1 MSLRQT
7 QGEEVMLE
15 FQWPHV
21 FYMTAIPLLIWLL
34 PAIKQASITTVKVP
48 FFTNFWKSLAS
59 VNQQTKWWLKLLAII
74 CWLLFITAAAKPVW
88 IGDAIALPVE
98 GRDLMLAVDVSGSM
112 QETDMK
118 VKGKVVDR
126 LTMIKFVAGD
136 FIERRVGDRIGLIL
150 FGQQAYLQTP
160 LSFDRKTVKTLLS
173 ESIIGIAGKATA
185 IGDAIGLAV
194 KRVRK
199 TTDNNRILILLTDGQ
214 NTAGEI
220 QPLKAAELAAQEGLK
235 VYTIGIGA
243 DEIFRRTLFGNRRV
257 NPSLDL
263 DEVTLRKIADMTGGQ
278 YFRARNTKDLNNIYA
293 MLDELEPLAKEDQF
307 YRPSES
313 MFFWPLSLSMLL
325 LLTVFRL
332 RG

>member
-1 MSLRQT
+1 MKA
-7 QGEEVMLE
+7 MLE
-15 FQWPHV
+15 FQWPVV
-21 FYMTAIPLLIWLL
+21 FYFAALPLLIWFL
-34 PAIKQASITTVKVP
+34 PAVKQSSITTVKVP

-59 VNQQTKWWLKLLAII
+59 ITEQTKWWIKVLAII
-74 CWLLFITAAAKPVW
+74 AWLLLIAAAARPVW
-88 IGDAIALPVE
+88 IGEAIALPVE

-118 VKGKVVDR
+118 INGREVDR
-126 LTMIKFVAGD
+126 LTMIKYVAGD
-136 FIERRVGDRIGLIL
+136 FIERRKGDRIGLIL

-160 LSFDRKTVKTLLS
+160 LTFDRKTVNILLS

-194 KRVRK
+194 KRVRS
-199 TTDNNRILILLTDGQ
+199 TSDNNRILILLTDGQ

-243 DEIFRRTLFGNRRV
+243 DEIYRQTLFGNRRI

-263 DEVTLRKIADMTGGQ
+263 DEVTLKKIAELTGGR
-278 YFRARNTKDLNNIYA
+278 YFRARNTKELDNIYA
-293 MLDELEPLAKEDQF
+293 ILDELEPLAKEDQF
-307 YRPSES
+307 YRPTDVL
-313 MFFWPLSLSMLL
+313 FFWPLTLSMLL
-325 LLTVFRL
+325 LLSVFRL

>member
-1 MSLRQT
+1 
-7 QGEEVMLE
+7 MLE
-15 FQWPHV
+15 FDWPIV
-21 FYMTAIPLLIWLL
+21 FYLIPLPLLVWLL

-48 FFTNFWKSLAS
+48 FFKSFWKSLATI
-59 VNQQTKWWLKLLAII
+59 NQQTKWWVKLLALFA
-74 CWLLFITAAAKPVW
+74 WLALITAAAKPLW
-88 IGDAIALPVE
+88 IGDAVALPVK
-98 GRDLMLAVDVSGSM
+98 GRDLMMAVDVSGSM

-118 VKGKVVDR
+118 INGREVDR
-126 LTMIKFVAGD
+126 LTMIKYVAGD
-136 FIERRVGDRIGLIL
+136 FIQRRVGDRIGLIL

-160 LSFDRKTVKTLLS
+160 LSFDRKTVKTLLD

-199 TTDNNRILILLTDGQ
+199 TSDNNRILILLTDGQ

-235 VYTIGIGA
+235 IYTIGIGA
-243 DEIFRRTLFGNRRV
+243 DEVYRRTVFGNRRI

-263 DEVTLRKIADMTGGQ
+263 DEVTLKKIADMTGGR
-278 YFRARNTKDLNNIYA
+278 YFRARNSKDLDNIYK
-293 MLDELEPLAKEDQF
+293 MLDKLEPLAKEDEF
-307 YRPSES
+307 YRPTES
-313 MFFWPLSLSMLL
+313 LFFWPLSLSLLL

-332 RG
+332 RR

>member
-1 MSLRQT
+1 
-7 QGEEVMLE
+7 MLE
-15 FQWPHV
+15 FQWPFI
-21 FYMTAIPLLIWLL
+21 FYFAALPLLIWLL
-34 PAIKQASITTVKVP
+34 PAVKQASITTVKVP
-48 FFTNFWKSLAS
+48 FFSNFWKSLAS
-59 VNQQTKWWLKLLAII
+59 ITEQTKWWIKLLAILA
-74 CWLLFITAAAKPVW
+74 WLLLLAAAARPVW
-88 IGDAIALPVE
+88 IGEAIALPVE

-118 VKGKVVDR
+118 INGREVDR
-126 LTMIKFVAGD
+126 LTMIKYVAGD
-136 FIERRVGDRIGLIL
+136 FIERRKGDRIGLIL

-160 LSFDRKTVKTLLS
+160 LTFDRKTVNVLLS

-194 KRVRK
+194 KRVRS
-199 TTDNNRILILLTDGQ
+199 TSDNNRILILLTDGQ

-220 QPLKAAELAAQEGLK
+220 QPIKAAELAQQEGLK

-243 DEIFRRTLFGNRRV
+243 DEVYRQTYFGSRRI

-263 DEVTLRKIADMTGGQ
+263 DEATLRKIAELTGGQ
-278 YFRARNTKDLNNIYA
+278 YFRARNTKELDNIYA

-307 YRPSES
+307 YRPTEVL
-313 MFFWPLSLSMLL
+313 FYWPLTLSMLL
-325 LLTVFRL
+325 LLTVFRF

>member
-1 MSLRQT
+1 
-7 QGEEVMLE
+7 MLE
-15 FQWPHV
+15 FQLPFI
-21 FYMTAIPLLIWLL
+21 FYCAALPLLIWLL
-34 PAIKQASITTVKVP
+34 PAVKQDSMTTVKVP

-59 VNQQTKWWLKLLAII
+59 ITEQTKWWIKLLALLA
-74 CWLLFITAAAKPVW
+74 WLLLVAAAARPVW
-88 IGDAIALPVE
+88 VGEAIALPIE

-118 VKGKVVDR
+118 INGREVDR
-126 LTMIKFVAGD
+126 LTMIKYVAGD
-136 FIERRVGDRIGLIL
+136 FIERRKGDRIGLIL

-160 LSFDRKTVKTLLS
+160 LTFDRKTVNILLS

-194 KRVRK
+194 KRVRT

-243 DEIFRRTLFGNRRV
+243 DEIYRQTVFGNRRI

-263 DEVTLRKIADMTGGQ
+263 DEVTLKKIAEATGGQ
-278 YFRARNTKDLNNIYA
+278 YFRARNTKELDDIYA

-307 YRPSES
+307 YRPTDVL
-313 MFFWPLSLSMLL
+313 FFWPLTLSMLL

>member
-1 MSLRQT
+1 
-7 QGEEVMLE
+7 V
-15 FQWPHV
+15 
-21 FYMTAIPLLIWLL
+21 
-34 PAIKQASITTVKVP
+34 KQSNITTVKVP

-59 VNQQTKWWLKLLAII
+59 INQHTKWWLKVLAII
-74 CWLLFITAAAKPVW
+74 AWLALIVAAAKPVW
-88 IGDAIALPVE
+88 IGEAIALPVE

-118 VKGKVVDR
+118 INGQEVDR

-136 FIERRVGDRIGLIL
+136 FIERRKGDRIGLIL

-160 LSFDRKTVKTLLS
+160 LSFDRKTVKTLLK
-173 ESIIGIAGKATA
+173 ESMIGIAGKATA

-220 QPLKAAELAAQEGLK
+220 NPIKAAELAKQEGLK
-235 VYTIGIGA
+235 IYTIGIGA
-243 DEIFRRTLFGNRRV
+243 DEVFRRTILGNRRI

-263 DEVTLRKIADMTGGQ
+263 DEATLKKIAKMTGGQ
-278 YFRARNTKDLNNIYA
+278 YFRARNTKDLENIYN
-293 MLDELEPLAKEDQF
+293 LLNELEPLAKEDQF
-307 YRPSES
+307 YRPTQE
-313 MFFWPLSLSMLL
+313 MFYWPLVLSMLT
-325 LLTVFRL
+325 LLTVMSL
-332 RG
+332 RD

>member
-1 MSLRQT
+1 
-7 QGEEVMLE
+7 MLE
-15 FQWPHV
+15 FLWLWV
-21 FYMTAIPLLIWLL
+21 FLLLPLPLLAWLL
-34 PAIKQASITTVKVP
+34 PAVKQASLTTVKVP
-48 FFTNFWKSLAS
+48 FFNHFWQSLSS
-59 VNQQTKWWLKLLAII
+59 VNQQTKWWLKLLAIVA
-74 CWLLFITAAAKPVW
+74 WLLLLVAAAKPVW

-98 GRDLMLAVDVSGSM
+98 GRDLMMAVDVSGSM
-112 QETDMK
+112 QEKDMK
-118 VKGKVVDR
+118 INGREVDR

-136 FIERRVGDRIGLIL
+136 FIERRKGDRIGLIL

-160 LSFDRKTVKTLLS
+160 LSFDRKTVKTLLD

-220 QPLKAAELAAQEGLK
+220 QPLKAAELAQKEGLK
-235 VYTIGIGA
+235 IYTIGIGA
-243 DEIFRRTLFGNRRV
+243 DEVYRRTIFGNRRV

-263 DEVTLRKIADMTGGQ
+263 DEVTLKKIAKMTGGK

-307 YRPSES
+307 YRPTKDL
-313 MFFWPLSLSMLL
+313 FYYPLALSMLL
-325 LLTVFRL
+325 LLTLFRI
-332 RG
+332 RS

>member
-1 MSLRQT
+1 
-7 QGEEVMLE
+7 MLE
-15 FQWPHV
+15 FEWPIV
-21 FYMTAIPLLIWLL
+21 LYFAALPLLIWLL

-59 VNQQTKWWLKLLAII
+59 VTEQTKWWVKLLAILA
-74 CWLLFITAAAKPVW
+74 WLLLVAAAAKPVW

-118 VKGKVVDR
+118 VNGREVDR

-136 FIERRVGDRIGLIL
+136 FIERRKGDRIGLIL

-160 LSFDRKTVKTLLS
+160 LTFDRETVNILLS

-194 KRVRK
+194 KRVR
-199 TTDNNRILILLTDGQ
+199 TTNDNNRILILLTDGQ

-220 QPLKAAELAAQEGLK
+220 QPLKAAELAAQEELK
-235 VYTIGIGA
+235 IYTIGIGA
-243 DEIFRRTLFGNRRV
+243 DEIYRQTVFGNRRI

-263 DEVTLRKIADMTGGQ
+263 DENTLKKIAEQTGGR
-278 YFRARNTKDLNNIYA
+278 YFRARNTEDLNKIYA

-307 YRPSES
+307 YRPTEVL
-313 MFFWPLSLSMLL
+313 FFWPLTLSMLL
-325 LLTVFRL
+325 LLTVIRL

>member
-1 MSLRQT
+1 
-7 QGEEVMLE
+7 MLE
-15 FQWPHV
+15 FQWQNV
-21 FYMTAIPLLIWLL
+21 LYLTALPLLIWLL
-34 PAIKQASITTVKVP
+34 PSIKQSSITTVKVP
-48 FFTNFWKSLAS
+48 FFTNFWQSLT
-59 VNQQTKWWLKLLAII
+59 NINEQTKWWLNLLAII
-74 CWLLFITAAAKPVW
+74 SWLSFVIAAAKPIWV
-88 IGDAIALPVE
+88 GDAIALPVE

-118 VKGKVVDR
+118 IKGREVDR

-136 FIERRVGDRIGLIL
+136 FIERRKGDRIGLIL

-160 LSFDRKTVKTLLS
+160 LTFDRKTVNILLS

-194 KRVRK
+194 KRVRQ

-243 DEIFRRTLFGNRRV
+243 DEVYRRTLLGNRRI

-263 DEVTLRKIADMTGGQ
+263 DESTLKKIAEMTGGR
-278 YFRARNTKDLNNIYA
+278 YFRARNTKDLNNIYE

-307 YRPSES
+307 YRPTQSL
-313 MFFWPLSLSMLL
+313 FFWPLGFSMLL

-332 RG
+332 RA

>member
-1 MSLRQT
+1 
-7 QGEEVMLE
+7 MLE

-21 FYMTAIPLLIWLL
+21 FYLAALPLLVWLL

-59 VNQQTKWWLKLLAII
+59 ITEQTKWWLKLLAII
-74 CWLLFITAAAKPVW
+74 AWLLFIVAAAKPVW

-118 VKGKVVDR
+118 INGQEVDR

-136 FIERRVGDRIGLIL
+136 FIERRKGDRIGLIL

-160 LSFDRKTVKTLLS
+160 LSFDRKTVNTLLS

-220 QPLKAAELAAQEGLK
+220 QPIKAAELAAQEGLK

-243 DEIFRRTLFGNRRV
+243 DEVYRRTLLGNRRI

-263 DEVTLRKIADMTGGQ
+263 DEATLKKIAELTGGR
-278 YFRARNTKDLNNIYA
+278 YFRARNTKELNDIYA

-307 YRPSES
+307 YRPTNTL
-313 MFFWPLSLSMLL
+313 FFWPLTLSMLM

>member
-1 MSLRQT
+1 MK
-7 QGEEVMLE
+7 MLE
-15 FQWPHV
+15 FQWPVV
-21 FYMTAIPLLIWLL
+21 FYLLPLPLVIWLL
-34 PAIKQASITTVKVP
+34 PAVKQASITTVRVP
-48 FFTNFWKSLAS
+48 FFNHFWQSLS
-59 VNQQTKWWLKLLAII
+59 SISQQSRWWLKTMGII
-74 CWLLFITAAAKPVW
+74 AWISLITAAAKPVW

-118 VKGKVVDR
+118 INGKEVDR

-136 FIERRVGDRIGLIL
+136 FIERRKGDRIGLIL

-160 LSFDRKTVKTLLS
+160 LSFDRKTVKTLLQ
-173 ESIIGIAGKATA
+173 ESMIGIAGKATA

-194 KRVRK
+194 KRVRS

-220 QPLKAAELAAQEGLK
+220 QPLKAAELAVQENLK

-243 DEIFRRTLFGNRRV
+243 DEVYRRTLFGNRRI

-263 DEVTLRKIADMTGGQ
+263 DEATLKKIANMTGGR
-278 YFRARNTKDLNNIYA
+278 YFRARNTEDLNKIYA

-307 YRPSES
+307 YRPTENL
-313 MFFWPLSLSMLL
+313 FFWPLIFCLL
-325 LLTVFRL
+325 LILSAMRL
-332 RG
+332 RK

>member
-1 MSLRQT
+1 
-7 QGEEVMLE
+7 MLE
-15 FQWPHV
+15 FQWINV
-21 FYMTAIPLLIWLL
+21 FYLALLPLLVWLL
-34 PAIKQASITTVKVP
+34 PPVKQASITTVKVP
-48 FFTNFWKSLAS
+48 FFTSFWKSLAS
-59 VNQQTKWWLKLLAII
+59 ITNQTKWWLKLLAVVA
-74 CWLLFITAAAKPVW
+74 WLFLIVAAAKPVW
-88 IGDAIALPVE
+88 ISDAIALPVE

-118 VKGKVVDR
+118 INGREVDR
-126 LTMIKFVAGD
+126 LTMIKYVAGD
-136 FIERRVGDRIGLIL
+136 FIERRKGDRIGLIL

-160 LSFDRKTVKTLLS
+160 LSFDRKTVNTLLS
-173 ESIIGIAGKATA
+173 EAIIGIAGKATA

-194 KRVRK
+194 KRVRS

-220 QPLKAAELAAQEGLK
+220 QPIKAAELAAQEGLK

-243 DEIFRRTLFGNRRV
+243 DEVYRRTIFGNRRI

-263 DEVTLRKIADMTGGQ
+263 DEATLKKIASITGGR
-278 YFRARNTKDLNNIYA
+278 YFRARNTQELNNIYA

-307 YRPSES
+307 YRPTETL
-313 MFFWPLSLSMLL
+313 FFWPLTLSMLL

>member
-1 MSLRQT
+1 MLK
-7 QGEEVMLE
+7 MLE
-15 FQWPHV
+15 FDWPIV
-21 FYMTAIPLLIWLL
+21 FYLIPLPLLVWLL

-48 FFTNFWKSLAS
+48 FFKSFWKSLATI
-59 VNQQTKWWLKLLAII
+59 NQQTKWWVKLLALFA
-74 CWLLFITAAAKPVW
+74 WLALITAAAKPLW
-88 IGDAIALPVE
+88 IGDAVALPVK
-98 GRDLMLAVDVSGSM
+98 GRDLMMAVDVSGSM

-118 VKGKVVDR
+118 INGREVDR
-126 LTMIKFVAGD
+126 LTMIKYVAGD
-136 FIERRVGDRIGLIL
+136 FIQRRVGDRIGLIL

-160 LSFDRKTVKTLLS
+160 LSFDRKTVKTLLD

-199 TTDNNRILILLTDGQ
+199 TSDNNRILILLTDGQ

-235 VYTIGIGA
+235 IYTIGIGA
-243 DEIFRRTLFGNRRV
+243 DEVYRRTVFGNRRI

-263 DEVTLRKIADMTGGQ
+263 DEVTLKKIADMTGGR
-278 YFRARNTKDLNNIYA
+278 YFRARNSKDLDNIYK
-293 MLDELEPLAKEDQF
+293 MLDKLEPLAKEDEF
-307 YRPSES
+307 YRPTES
-313 MFFWPLSLSMLL
+313 LFFWPLSLSLLL

-332 RG
+332 RR

>member
-1 MSLRQT
+1 
-7 QGEEVMLE
+7 VLE
-15 FQWPHV
+15 FDWPSV
-21 FYMTAIPLLIWLL
+21 LYFAALPIVIWLL

-59 VNQQTKWWLKLLAII
+59 VTEQTKWWVKLLAILA
-74 CWLLFITAAAKPVW
+74 WLLLVAAAAKPVW

-118 VKGKVVDR
+118 VNGREVDR

-136 FIERRVGDRIGLIL
+136 FIERRKGDRIGLIL

-160 LSFDRKTVKTLLS
+160 LTFDRETVNILLS

-194 KRVRK
+194 KRVR
-199 TTDNNRILILLTDGQ
+199 TTNDNNRILILLTDGQ

-220 QPLKAAELAAQEGLK
+220 QPLKAAELAAQEELK
-235 VYTIGIGA
+235 IYTIGIGA
-243 DEIFRRTLFGNRRV
+243 DEIYRQTVFGNRRI

-263 DEVTLRKIADMTGGQ
+263 DENTLKKIAEQTGGR
-278 YFRARNTKDLNNIYA
+278 YFRARNTEDLNKIYA

-307 YRPSES
+307 YRPTEVL
-313 MFFWPLSLSMLL
+313 FFWPLTLSMLL
-325 LLTVFRL
+325 LLTVIRL

>member
-1 MSLRQT
+1 
-7 QGEEVMLE
+7 MLE
-15 FQWPHV
+15 FQWPIV
-21 FYMTAIPLLIWLL
+21 FYFAALPFVVWLL
-34 PAIKQASITTVKVP
+34 PAVKQASMTTVKVP

-59 VNQQTKWWLKLLAII
+59 ITEQTKWWIKLLAIVA
-74 CWLLFITAAAKPVW
+74 WLLLIAAAARPVW
-88 IGDAIALPVE
+88 IGEAIALPVE

-118 VKGKVVDR
+118 INGREVDR
-126 LTMIKFVAGD
+126 LTMIKYVAGD
-136 FIERRVGDRIGLIL
+136 FIERRKGDRIGLIL

-160 LSFDRKTVKTLLS
+160 LTFDRKTVNVLLS

-194 KRVRK
+194 KRVR
-199 TTDNNRILILLTDGQ
+199 TTSDNNRILILLTDGQ

-243 DEIFRRTLFGNRRV
+243 DEVYRQTVFGNRRI

-263 DEVTLRKIADMTGGQ
+263 DESTLKKIASTTGGQ
-278 YFRARNTKDLNNIYA
+278 YFRARNTKELDDIYA

-307 YRPSES
+307 YRPTDVL
-313 MFFWPLSLSMLL
+313 FFWPLTLSMLML
-325 LLTVFRL
+325 LSVFRL

>member
-1 MSLRQT
+1 
-7 QGEEVMLE
+7 MLE
-15 FQWPHV
+15 FQWPVV
-21 FYMTAIPLLIWLL
+21 FYLLPLPLVIWLL
-34 PAIKQASITTVKVP
+34 PAVKQASITTVRVP
-48 FFTNFWKSLAS
+48 FFNHFWQSLS
-59 VNQQTKWWLKLLAII
+59 SISQQSRWWLKTMGII
-74 CWLLFITAAAKPVW
+74 AWISLITAAAKPVW

-118 VKGKVVDR
+118 INGKEVDR

-136 FIERRVGDRIGLIL
+136 FIERRKGDRIGLIL

-160 LSFDRKTVKTLLS
+160 LSFDRKTVKTLLQ
-173 ESIIGIAGKATA
+173 ESMIGIAGKATA

-194 KRVRK
+194 KRVRS

-220 QPLKAAELAAQEGLK
+220 QPLKAAELAVQENLK

-243 DEIFRRTLFGNRRV
+243 DEVYRRTLFGNRRI

-263 DEVTLRKIADMTGGQ
+263 DEATLKKIANMTGGR
-278 YFRARNTKDLNNIYA
+278 YFRARNTEDLNKIYA

-307 YRPSES
+307 YRPTENL
-313 MFFWPLSLSMLL
+313 FFWPLIFCLL
-325 LLTVFRL
+325 LILSAMRL
-332 RG
+332 RK

>member
-1 MSLRQT
+1 
-7 QGEEVMLE
+7 MLE
-15 FQWPHV
+15 FQWPVV
-21 FYMTAIPLLIWLL
+21 FYLSVLPLVMWLL
-34 PAIKQASITTVKVP
+34 PSVKQASITTVRVP
-48 FFTNFWKSLAS
+48 FFTNFWQSLS
-59 VNQQTKWWLKLLAII
+59 SINEQSKWWLKLLAIVA
-74 CWLLFITAAAKPVW
+74 WLLFIVAAAKPVW
-88 IGDAIALPVE
+88 IGDAVALPVE

-118 VKGKVVDR
+118 INGREVDR
-126 LTMIKFVAGD
+126 LTMIKYVAGD
-136 FIERRVGDRIGLIL
+136 FIERRKGDRIGLIL

-160 LSFDRKTVKTLLS
+160 LTFDRRTVNTLLS

-243 DEIFRRTLFGNRRV
+243 DEVYRRTLLGNRRI

-263 DEVTLRKIADMTGGQ
+263 DEATLKKIADMTGGR

-293 MLDELEPLAKEDQF
+293 ILDELEPLAKEDEF
-307 YRPSES
+307 YRPTQTL
-313 MFFWPLSLSMLL
+313 FYWPLTIAMLL
-325 LLTVFRL
+325 LLTVFGFR
-332 RG
+332 R